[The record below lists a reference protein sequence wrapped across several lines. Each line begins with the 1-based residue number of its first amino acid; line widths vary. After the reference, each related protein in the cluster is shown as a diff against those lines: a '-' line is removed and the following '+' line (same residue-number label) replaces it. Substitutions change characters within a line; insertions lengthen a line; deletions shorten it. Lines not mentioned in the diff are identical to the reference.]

1 MKCYGDFFNL
11 AHIES
16 DSLIYG
22 PGKRLVVWFQGC
34 ALACQGCWNKA
45 MWSFKE
51 NQLIHREQL
60 LDRILATPQIRGV
73 TLLGG
78 EPLHQAD
85 NVWWLFEQIKQRS
98 KLTTFLFTG
107 FEMSE
112 LEAFG
117 FAERIENLCDIVAVG
132 RYNESLRNINQQWIG
147 SDNQQVI
154 FPNNSREQDNRVS
167 LNQVELIIDDKG
179 GITTL
184 GFPSDELITSLNWRS

>member
-1 MKCYGDFFNL
+1 MV
-11 AHIES
+11 I
-16 DSLIYG
+16 
-22 PGKRLVVWFQGC
+22 WFQGC

-60 LDRILATPQIRGV
+60 LARILATPQIRGV

-112 LEAFG
+112 LKAFG

-132 RYNESLRNINQQWIG
+132 RYNDSLRNINQQWIG

-154 FPNNSREQDNRVS
+154 FPNNSREQDDRVS
-167 LNQVELIIDDKG
+167 LNQVELIIDDQG

-184 GFPSDELITSLNWRS
+184 GFPSDELITSLN

>member
-60 LDRILATPQIRGV
+60 LERILATPQIRGV

-78 EPLHQAD
+78 EPLHQAG

-132 RYNESLRNINQQWIG
+132 RYNESLHNINQQWIG

-154 FPNNSREQDNRVS
+154 FPNNSREQDDRVS
-167 LNQVELIIDDKG
+167 LNQVELIIDDQG

>member
-22 PGKRLVVWFQGC
+22 PGKRLVIWFQGC
-34 ALACQGCWNKA
+34 ALACQGCWNKS

-60 LDRILATPQIRGV
+60 LAQILATPQIRGV

-85 NVWWLFEQIKQRS
+85 NIWWLLAQIKQRS
-98 KLTTFLFTG
+98 NLTTFLFTG
-107 FEMSE
+107 FEMAE
-112 LEAFG
+112 LEALG
-117 FAERIENLCDIVAVG
+117 FTERVENLCDIIVVG
-132 RYNESLRNINQQWIG
+132 RYDEKFRNINQQWIG

-154 FPNNSREQDNRVS
+154 FPKYSKEPNNRTE
-167 LNQVELIIDDKG
+167 LNQVELIIDDYG

-184 GFPSDELITSLNWRS
+184 GFPSDGLITLIK